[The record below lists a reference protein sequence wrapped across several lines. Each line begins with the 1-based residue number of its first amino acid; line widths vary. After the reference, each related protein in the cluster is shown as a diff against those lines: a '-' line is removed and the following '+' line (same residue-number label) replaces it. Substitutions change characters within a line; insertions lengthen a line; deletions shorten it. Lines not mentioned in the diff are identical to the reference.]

1 MYLIFTEDDGW
12 HTNQLTKA
20 FELYNKEVA
29 TVKINE
35 ASIVVNENPKI
46 IVEGKQISLKDID
59 GAFVRGIPGGTL
71 EEICFHLDILH
82 FLELHKVKVYNNA
95 VCIEKS
101 VDKAILQCN
110 VYNSVGGYHH

>member
-35 ASIVVNENPKI
+35 ASIVVNENSKI
-46 IVEGKQISLKDID
+46 IPNKI
-59 GAFVRGIPGGTL
+59 
-71 EEICFHLDILH
+71 LDMCR
-82 FLELHKVKVYNNA
+82 FNF
-95 VCIEKS
+95 
-101 VDKAILQCN
+101 
-110 VYNSVGGYHH
+110 

>member
-35 ASIVVNENPKI
+35 ASIVVNKNPKI
-46 IVEGKQISLKDID
+46 IVEG
-59 GAFVRGIPGGTL
+59 
-71 EEICFHLDILH
+71 
-82 FLELHKVKVYNNA
+82 
-95 VCIEKS
+95 
-101 VDKAILQCN
+101 
-110 VYNSVGGYHH
+110 